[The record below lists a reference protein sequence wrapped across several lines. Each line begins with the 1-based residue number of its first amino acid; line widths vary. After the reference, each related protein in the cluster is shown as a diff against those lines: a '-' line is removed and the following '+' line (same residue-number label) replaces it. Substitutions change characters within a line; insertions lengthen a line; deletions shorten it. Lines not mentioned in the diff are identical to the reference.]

1 MNNYL
6 DHDFKPIIL
15 EIEKFN
21 KEVKDSGKQNL
32 LSIVLIKDNFVFRKD
47 IEVFI
52 DGYNDKYN
60 IYIIERY
67 IKSML
72 YIFGGYKLLISGS
85 HYIYKKIKEFY
96 SKDGK
101 RSFDYNFMSRI
112 YNREFEVLEINKDDI
127 LKSFEVTTKIEEN
140 LNGYRVGI
148 DVGGSDIKV
157 SILRYGEVISSKEV
171 IWNPKEESDPSYHL
185 NFIYNVLSDAY
196 KELSNID
203 SIGIST
209 AGVVINNKLMISSI
223 FRKVPEKYNNETEN
237 LYINVIK
244 MLEKDIGKEIPFKII
259 NDGDASALAGVFQNN
274 LSSCLGIAMGTSE
287 AGGYIDN
294 NRCLHDYLSE
304 LSFVPIDLSEKAV
317 EDSYPKD
324 RGIGSK
330 YFSQDAVI
338 RLSEKLGVNYDGIE
352 SKREKLKHFQEL
364 FINNKE
370 KYKIV
375 YQTIGEYLGY
385 SLAYYFEF
393 YDVKNVLLFGRVLSF
408 GGDIIVNTAKNIID
422 SKFPKYKDIIIILP
436 DEKKIRV
443 GQSFAASLI

>member
-21 KEVKDSGKQNL
+21 KEVKDSGKLNL
-32 LSIVLIKDNFVFRKD
+32 LSIILIKDNFIYRKD
-47 IEVFI
+47 IEVFT
-52 DGYNDKYN
+52 DGYNDEYN

-72 YIFGGYKLLISGS
+72 YIYGGYKLLISGS
-85 HYIYKKIKEFY
+85 NYIYKKIKEFY

-101 RSFDYNFMSRI
+101 RSFDYYFMSRI
-112 YNREFEVLEINKDDI
+112 YNHEFEVIEINKENI
-127 LKSFEVTTKIEEN
+127 LKSHELTTKIEEN
-140 LNGYRVGI
+140 LSGYRIGI

-157 SILRYGEVISSKEV
+157 SILRYGEVISSKEI

-185 NFIYNVLSDAY
+185 NFIYKVLSDAY

-203 SIGIST
+203 FIGIST
-209 AGVVINNKLMISSI
+209 AGVVVNNKLMISSI
-223 FRKVPEKYNNETEN
+223 FRKVHEKYDETEN

-244 MLEKDIGKEIPFKII
+244 MLEKDIEKEIPFKII
-259 NDGDASALAGVFQNN
+259 NDGDASALGGVFGNN

-294 NRCLHDYLSE
+294 NRCLHEYLSE
-304 LSFVPIDLSEKAV
+304 LSFVPIDLSEKAI
-317 EDSYPKD
+317 EDPYPKD
-324 RGIGSK
+324 KGIGSK

-338 RLSEKLGVNYDGIE
+338 RLSEKLGVNYEGIE

-385 SLAYYFEF
+385 SLIYYFEF
-393 YDVKNVLLFGRVLSF
+393 YNVKNVFLFGRVLSF

-422 SKFPKYKDIIIILP
+422 SKFPKYKDIRIILP
-436 DEKKIRV
+436 DENERRV
-443 GQSFAASLI
+443 GQSLAVALL